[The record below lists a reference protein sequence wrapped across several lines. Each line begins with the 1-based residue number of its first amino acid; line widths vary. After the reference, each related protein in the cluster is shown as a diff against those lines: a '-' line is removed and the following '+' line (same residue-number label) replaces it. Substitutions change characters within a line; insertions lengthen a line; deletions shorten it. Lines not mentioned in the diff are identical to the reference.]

1 MKTAEFLVLFSA
13 IILIGLLLTLVNFA
27 LFLVAGFEDKINSP
41 IFYIILV
48 LGWSLSV
55 TWVISKIF
63 KDDNIKN

>member
-1 MKTAEFLVLFSA
+1 MKELFEIA
-13 IILIGLLLTLVNFA
+13 DMKDIPKWKVYNLLH
-27 LFLVAGFEDKINSP
+27 

-48 LGWSLSV
+48 LSWSLSV